1 MYNHKYR
8 AHFALSLQTA
18 TWDLPCNAILLL
30 HGQGMVT
37 PGHPFSI
44 QNVLNELP
52 SIIQIDIFRAPAKMS
67 AIHYGPLSPRKS
79 MTRLFI
85 SILTDVGCLRDREDV
100 KNGSEQLLWGR
111 LARHIVSR
119 VDG

>member
-1 MYNHKYR
+1 
-8 AHFALSLQTA
+8 
-18 TWDLPCNAILLL
+18 
-30 HGQGMVT
+30 
-37 PGHPFSI
+37 
-44 QNVLNELP
+44 
-52 SIIQIDIFRAPAKMS
+52 
-67 AIHYGPLSPRKS
+67 